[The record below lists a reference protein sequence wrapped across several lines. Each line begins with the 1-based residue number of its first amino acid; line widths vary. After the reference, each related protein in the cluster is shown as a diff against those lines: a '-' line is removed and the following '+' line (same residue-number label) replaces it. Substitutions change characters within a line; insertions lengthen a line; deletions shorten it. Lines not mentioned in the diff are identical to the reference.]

1 MPQANSDWGFVGES
15 YTAPDPYQDRQETI
29 NWYPEVSVDKMKSS
43 KTVVALL
50 GCPGLVQVA
59 SVQGL

>member
-1 MPQANSDWGFVGES
+1 MPATNSDFDFVGQS
-15 YTAPDPYQDRQETI
+15 YTAPDPYQDNQQTV
-29 NWYPEVSVDKMKSS
+29 NWYPEISKNRGT
-43 KTVVALL
+43 KTVIALL